1 MKQSVGSSRVLSDDN
16 GGSDAQDELMQ
27 SFIRAV
33 TRDMKETLRMAPGG
47 EFTEESIEFM
57 KQSAQLV
64 IQQQCELL
72 YDLSK
77 QIHKE
82 ICGEIVSEV
91 DRLNARFKQD
101 LNWEQFSADL
111 GDLMERSVDALNAN
125 KGS

>member
-1 MKQSVGSSRVLSDDN
+1 
-16 GGSDAQDELMQ
+16 
-27 SFIRAV
+27 
-33 TRDMKETLRMAPGG
+33 MKETLRMVPGG

-57 KQSAQLV
+57 KQSAQLI

-82 ICGEIVSEV
+82 ICREIVSEV
-91 DRLNARFKQD
+91 NRLNVRFEQD
-101 LNWEQFSADL
+101 LNWEQFSAEL

-125 KGS
+125 KGSRSSKSSDKGSTKSSKQKQKKTQAEQQH